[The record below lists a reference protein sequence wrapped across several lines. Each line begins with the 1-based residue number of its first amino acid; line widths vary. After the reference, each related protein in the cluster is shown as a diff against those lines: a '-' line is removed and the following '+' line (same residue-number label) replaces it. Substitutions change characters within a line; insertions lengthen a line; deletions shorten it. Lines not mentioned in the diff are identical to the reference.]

1 MAVQRTLEGLAARTD
16 TGRAL
21 DHIPDL
27 GLCFLSSPDASATET
42 TGGHFLGY
50 VGNSTRRIGQGNRI
64 LSGC

>member
-27 GLCFLSSPDASATET
+27 G
-42 TGGHFLGY
+42 TGTGLLALFACRGGARKVYAVEQGY
-50 VGNSTRRIGQGNRI
+50 IIREIAY
-64 LSGC
+64 